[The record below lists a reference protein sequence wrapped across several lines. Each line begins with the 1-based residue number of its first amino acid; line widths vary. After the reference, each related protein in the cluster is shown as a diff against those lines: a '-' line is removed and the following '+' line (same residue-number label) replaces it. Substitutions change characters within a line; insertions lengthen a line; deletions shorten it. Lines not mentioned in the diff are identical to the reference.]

1 MRFLER
7 AIKALGYH
15 RRPYLA
21 GVLVSGLFTIISMV
35 LLTATRLNLTTQTGF
50 KNRLQQFDTSAI
62 KSADQLIKS
71 VQTAYAGVNAQ
82 YINWWWASIFVLAVI
97 AFGFAVFLSKQRQQ
111 ETTAY
116 LLVGKNSTDIVSQYL
131 LENLVVFVI
140 GFGFAWIV
148 LMCFTQVLDQ
158 LLIKINA
165 TLLDQQLSGQVSA
178 TNFAKLTKKLFA
190 HRITDFS
197 KDSLI
202 VPHRGVGPRPEN
214 TVLTG
219 LSTTFLSGVCAL
231 VIPQTIVYFFSVWR
245 TRRRLRHH

>member
-21 GVLVSGLFTIISMV
+21 GLLVSGLFTIISMV
-35 LLTATRLNLTTQTGF
+35 LLTATQLNLATQTGF

-62 KSADQLIKS
+62 KSADDLIKS
-71 VQTAYAGVNAQ
+71 VQTAYAGVNVQ
-82 YINWWWASIFVLAVI
+82 YGNWWWASIIALAVI
-97 AFGFAVFLSKQRQQ
+97 TFGFAIYLAKQRQQ
-111 ETTAY
+111 ETNAY
-116 LLVGKNSTDIVSQYL
+116 LLVGKSAPDIISQYL
-131 LENLVVFVI
+131 LEGLVVFVV

-158 LLIKINA
+158 VLVKLNA

-178 TNFAKLTKKLFA
+178 TSFAKLTKKLFA

-197 KDSLI
+197 QDSLVI
-202 VPHRGVGPRPEN
+202 PHRGIGPRPE
-214 TVLTG
+214 TSVLTG
-219 LSTTFLSGVCAL
+219 LSTTFLSGICAL
-231 VIPQTIVYFFSVWR
+231 VIPQTLVYAISIWR
-245 TRRRLRHH
+245 ARRRLRHH

>member
-1 MRFLER
+1 M
-7 AIKALGYH
+7 
-15 RRPYLA
+15 
-21 GVLVSGLFTIISMV
+21 
-35 LLTATRLNLTTQTGF
+35 
-50 KNRLQQFDTSAI
+50 
-62 KSADQLIKS
+62 
-71 VQTAYAGVNAQ
+71 QTAYAGVNVQ
-82 YINWWWASIFVLAVI
+82 YTNWWWASIIALAVI
-97 AFGFAVFLSKQRQQ
+97 AFGFAIFLAKQRQQ
-111 ETTAY
+111 ETAAY
-116 LLVGKNSTDIVSQYL
+116 LLVGKSSADIISQYL

-158 LLIKINA
+158 LLIKLNA

-197 KDSLI
+197 EDSLV

-219 LSTTFLSGVCAL
+219 LSTTFLSGICAL
-231 VIPQTIVYFFSVWR
+231 VIPQTIVYSFSIWR
-245 TRRRLRHH
+245 TRDVCVTIDQEVVKWPFFNPKNLNTLKLL